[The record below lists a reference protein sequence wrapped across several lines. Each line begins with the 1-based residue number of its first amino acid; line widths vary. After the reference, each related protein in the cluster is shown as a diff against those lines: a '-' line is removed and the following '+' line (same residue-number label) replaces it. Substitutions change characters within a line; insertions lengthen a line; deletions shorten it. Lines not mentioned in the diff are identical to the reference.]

1 MVKRCIMTIK
11 EIARLAGV
19 SIATVSKI
27 VNGKDQNINP
37 ATRDKVL
44 QIVKEYNYTPYSSIK
59 NISTAKTFLIG
70 ILLSNA
76 SHHSDLINGII
87 EEAQKHGYGILL
99 SDSCENP
106 ETELKHITSF
116 IKNKVDGVIWE
127 PVNSDSPRH
136 ENYFSEVSIPVV
148 YVNTPD
154 LPGSFLIDYE
164 QIGFLLTEKLLKYK
178 HSRIACLRQPDAP
191 FSHQIVEGFK
201 KCLFENQITYTPEMN
216 LDITDQKYIEKLF
229 LHSVTG
235 VVSTGFQNAL
245 RLYERIDALRYGVPS
260 DLSIVTLKESSS
272 QNSLFYPGISGIT
285 VPFQELGRR
294 VCQYLIDKCEK
305 KETTPVSSPL
315 DSQYS
320 FDHEKSV
327 TIPASLRSKKII
339 VIGSINIDSTFNV
352 NALPQ
357 SGETT
362 KIVNSTVTLGGKG
375 ANQSIGAARLGRE
388 VSLIGKVG
396 NDADSFLIIDTLKKE
411 RVTTSGID
419 HDKNA
424 QTGKAFIYLEND
436 GESAITILSGANGT
450 LTPSD
455 VTKRDY
461 LFRNAGYALLSTEL
475 SLPVI
480 TEAARISKENGCKNI
495 LKPSALKEI
504 PKELSDYTDI
514 LIPNKKEADAL
525 CPGLTSTEEQAEYFI
540 RQGISSVIIT
550 LGHNGCFLHTGDTMQ
565 YFPAAEFTPIDTT
578 GGADAFIS
586 ALASYL
592 IAGYSLENA
601 VQIATYAA
609 GFCISRQGVVP
620 SLVDKNTLET
630 HIRLF
635 DSSLL
640 KK

>member
-1 MVKRCIMTIK
+1 MTIK
-11 EIARLAGV
+11 EIAGLAGV

-44 QIVKEYNYTPYSSIK
+44 RIVKEYNYTPYSSIK

-70 ILLSNA
+70 VLLSNA
-76 SHHSDLINGII
+76 SHCSDLISGIVG
-87 EEAQKHGYGILL
+87 EAQNHGYGILL
-99 SDSCENP
+99 FDSCQNP
-106 ETELKHITSF
+106 ETELKHITSL
-116 IKNKVDGVIWE
+116 IKNRVDGMIWE
-127 PVNSDSPRH
+127 PVNSDSSRR
-136 ENYFSEVSIPVV
+136 ENYFSEAGIPVV
-148 YVNTPD
+148 FVNTPSQS
-154 LPGSFLIDYE
+154 GSFLIDYE
-164 QIGFLLTEKLLKYK
+164 QIGFLMTEKLLQYK
-178 HSRIACLRQPDAP
+178 HSRIACLRHPGI
-191 FSHQIVEGFK
+191 SCSCQIIEGFK

-216 LDITDQKYIEKLF
+216 LDITDQKYIEKIVI
-229 LHSVTG
+229 HNITG
-235 VVSTGFQNAL
+235 VVSTGFRNAL
-245 RLYERIDALRYGVPS
+245 QLYERIDTLRYGVPS
-260 DLSIVTLKESSS
+260 DLSIVTLKESSD
-272 QNSLFYPGISGIT
+272 QNSLNYPGISGIT
-285 VPFQELGRR
+285 APFHELGSRA
-294 VCQYLIDKCEK
+294 CQYLIDKCEK
-305 KETTPVSSPL
+305 RETTPVSPLL
-315 DSQYS
+315 DSHYS

-327 TIPASLRSKKII
+327 TVPPSLRSKKII

-352 NALPQ
+352 DALPQ

-362 KIVNSTVTLGGKG
+362 KIINSTVTLGGKG

-411 RVTTSGID
+411 RVSTSGID

-450 LTPSD
+450 ITPSD
-455 VTKRDY
+455 VDKREY

-475 SLPVI
+475 PVSVI
-480 TEAARISKENGCKNI
+480 TEAARLSRENGCKNI

-514 LIPNKKEADAL
+514 LIPNKKEADTL
-525 CPGLTSTEEQAEYFI
+525 CPGLTSVEEQAEYFI
-540 RQGISSVIIT
+540 RLGISAVIIT
-550 LGHNGCFLHTGDTMQ
+550 LGHKGCFLHTGDTMR
-565 YFPAAEFTPIDTT
+565 YYPAADFTPIDTT

-592 IAGYSLENA
+592 ITGFSLENA
-601 VQIATYAA
+601 IQIATYAA